1 MPTHLKFHP
10 GERSVQRKAGEAD
23 IADRNSA
30 MISDSIVGGAIRFI
44 KDQHMVVVASIDG
57 MGGVWSSVLY
67 GDAGF
72 ASAGSTQ
79 SVTIRIPRSHRDAS
93 DPLWQNLESNS
104 SIGLLFIEL
113 GSRRRYRINGQLIR
127 NDDKEIEISVT
138 EAYPNCPKYI
148 QRRRLKKFEDGSTG
162 REAFTG
168 TTLDNN
174 IDAIVQQADTMFVA
188 SNNATTGADAS
199 HRGGNPGF
207 VRIVDAH
214 TLLVPDYN
222 GNGMFNTLGNIELDP
237 RTGLCI
243 PDFAGQRLLQ
253 LTGRASLLWDQ
264 PDPQNFTG
272 GTGRFLKFDIDRWI
286 LRPVSQHLEWEY
298 IDASP
303 YNLPAY

>member
-10 GERSVQRKAGEAD
+10 GERSVQRKAGEAS

-44 KDQHMVVVASIDG
+44 ENQHMVVVASIDG
-57 MGGVWSSVLY
+57 MGAVWSCVLY

-72 ASAGSTQ
+72 ASAESTQ
-79 SVTIRIPRSHRDAS
+79 SVTIRIPRSHRDVS
-93 DPLWQNLESNS
+93 DPLWQNLESNAS
-104 SIGLLFIEL
+104 VGLLFIEL

-127 NDDKEIEISVT
+127 NNDEEIEISVI

-148 QRRRLKKFEDGSTG
+148 QRRQLKKIGDGFAG
-162 REAFTG
+162 REVLTG
-168 TTLDNN
+168 TTLDNH
-174 IDAIVQQADTMFVA
+174 IDAIIHQADTMFVA
-188 SNNATTGADAS
+188 SNNAMTGADAS

-222 GNGMFNTLGNIELDP
+222 GNGLFNTLGNIELDP

-264 PDPQNFTG
+264 TDPQNLTG
-272 GTGRFLKFDIDRWI
+272 GTGRFFKFGLDRWI
-286 LRPVSQHLEWEY
+286 LRYVSRHLEWDY

-303 YNLPAY
+303 YNLPA